1 MEGPAVDNSVTQDY
15 LAFEQKV
22 VNWEEDTG
30 FSETL
35 LIQVH
40 VLQKGKAVSEG
51 TVAPIQTYNTVSESF
66 EMVRRH
72 QTGKSV

>member
-40 VLQKGKAVSEG
+40 VLQKARQFQRE
-51 TVAPIQTYNTVSESF
+51 
-66 EMVRRH
+66 R
-72 QTGKSV
+72 